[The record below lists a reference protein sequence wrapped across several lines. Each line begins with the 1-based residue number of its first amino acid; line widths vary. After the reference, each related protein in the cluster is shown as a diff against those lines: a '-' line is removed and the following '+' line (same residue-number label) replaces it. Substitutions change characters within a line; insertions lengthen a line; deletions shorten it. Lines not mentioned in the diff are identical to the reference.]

1 MNIAIR
7 AAWRL
12 NGTPGPDRT
21 DDLRIRSPL
30 PQSFQ
35 IVSRSVSAPVAPS
48 VSVGPFSGQLKRLFN
63 LAKVAR
69 KWQGFRHR
77 LAGHSAI
84 GYCRVCRRAIYET
97 FSEHWKRGH

>member
-1 MNIAIR
+1 MTVNLSGINRR
-7 AAWRL
+7 A
-12 NGTPGPDRT
+12 GTPGRVRT
-21 DDLRIRSPL
+21 CDLRFRRTQS
-30 PQSFQ
+30 QSFQ

-84 GYCRVCRRAIYET
+84 GYCPVCRRAIYET